1 MKPLQA
7 LIDSLADSYWELLA
21 GLLLLVLLW
30 RLATLAVGT
39 RPLSRHF
46 PLFTALLD
54 VIVLPL
60 WVIITGG
67 LLRYALRV
75 LEQPTLIGPVEW
87 LTALCVHLAAAWAVG
102 RVVKVVARQRRQRKD
117 RGGHIPKLIEAL
129 ISVAVLTVAL
139 GLFMWQQGYSFTG
152 VWVSTG
158 VAAGVIGLALQRT
171 LSDLLAGVSL
181 GIERPFRIGDWIELP
196 DEQLI
201 GQVVDLNWRATRL
214 RGWDNATVVIPNGRM
229 ASAAFKNY
237 YSDHHL
243 YAPWYFVSLPGEVS
257 PRFASALLLDA
268 AMRCD
273 SVLKFPNPVVR
284 LADASKLPYSYM
296 VWVHLRNYPS
306 MFRAREELY
315 REIPLG
321 LQEAGIEIAPE
332 VTEMRTRR
340 AHANRAEPPTV
351 ALALRG
357 LDVAGALSDDE
368 LNQLAARSEYRYF
381 DVGDQILAEGG
392 ISDAFYVIIG
402 GLVDSGI
409 RLPDGSSKVI
419 ETLGPGKHFGISE
432 MLTTQPNFLEFT
444 ANTDVTLIRI
454 DLEAVRA
461 LIAQRPELGEYLAE
475 IVKTRLDA
483 ADAARVASRRP
494 VRRLSL
500 RDVRE
505 GIERRLRPRGPRGG
519 ARGLER

>member
-1 MKPLQA
+1 VSALQQ
-7 LIDSLADSYWELLA
+7 LIDRLTDSYWALLI
-21 GLLLLVLLW
+21 GLLVLFLLW
-30 RLATLAVGT
+30 RIGCQVVGK
-39 RPLSRHF
+39 RPLAEHF
-46 PLFTALLD
+46 PLLTALLD
-54 VIVLPL
+54 VIVLPM
-60 WVIITGG
+60 WVIIIGG
-67 LLRYALRV
+67 LVRYTLRV
-75 LEQPTLIGPVEW
+75 LELADFSPVVHW
-87 LTALCVHLAAAWAVG
+87 WTALLVYLAAAWAIG
-102 RVVKVVARQRRQRKD
+102 RVITVIAKKRRRAKD
-117 RGGHIPKLIEAL
+117 RSEQIPKLIEAL
-129 ISVAVLTVAL
+129 LSVAVLLIAVA
-139 GLFMWQQGYSFTG
+139 LFMWQQGYSFTG

-171 LSDLLAGVSL
+171 LGDLFAGVSL
-181 GIERPFRIGDWIELP
+181 GIERPFRIGDWLELP
-196 DEQLI
+196 EEGLI

-214 RGWDNATVVIPNGRM
+214 RGWDNSTVVIPNGRM
-229 ASAAFKNY
+229 ASAALKNY

-243 YAPWYFVSLPGEVS
+243 YAPWYFVSLPGEIS

-315 REIPLG
+315 REIHLG
-321 LQEAGIEIAPE
+321 LHEAGIEVAPE
-332 VTEMRTRR
+332 ITEMRTRR
-340 AHANRAEPPTV
+340 AHVNRAEPPTV
-351 ALALRG
+351 ALALRS
-357 LDVAGALSDDE
+357 LDVAGVLSDDE
-368 LNQLAARSEYRYF
+368 LSQLAARSEYRYF

-392 ISDAFYVIIG
+392 VSDAFYVIIG

-432 MLTTQPNFLEFT
+432 MLTTQANFLEFT

-454 DLEAVRA
+454 DLDAIRA
-461 LIAQRPELGEYLAE
+461 LIAQRPELGEYIAG
-475 IVKTRLDA
+475 IVKARLDA

-505 GIERRLRPRGPRGG
+505 GIERRLRGQRGSTRG
-519 ARGLER
+519 

>member
-1 MKPLQA
+1 MQDF
-7 LIDSLADSYWELLA
+7 IDQLTASYWELLL
-21 GLLLLVLLW
+21 GLLLLVVLW
-30 RLATLAVGT
+30 RIGCQVVGK
-39 RPLSRHF
+39 RPLTKHF
-46 PLFTALLD
+46 PLVTALLD
-54 VIVLPL
+54 VVVLPM
-60 WVIITGG
+60 WVIIIAG
-67 LLRYALRV
+67 LLRHGLRM
-75 LEQPTLIGPVEW
+75 LELPSLLGPVAW
-87 LTALCVHLAAAWAVG
+87 WTDLFVNLSVAWAIG
-102 RVVKVVARQRRQRKD
+102 RVVTVIAKQRRRRRN
-117 RGGHIPKLIEAL
+117 RGEHIPKLIEAL
-129 ISVAVLTVAL
+129 LSVSVLMIAL
-139 GLFMWQQGYSFTG
+139 GSFMWQQGYSFTG

-181 GIERPFRIGDWIELP
+181 GIERPFRIGDWLELP
-196 DEQLI
+196 EEQLI

-214 RGWDNATVVIPNGRM
+214 RGWDNATVVIPNARM
-229 ASAAFKNY
+229 ANAALKNY

-243 YAPWYFVSLPGEVS
+243 YAPWYFVRIPGEVS

-273 SVLKFPNPVVR
+273 SVLHFPNPVVR
-284 LADASKLPYSYM
+284 LADASKVPYSYM

-315 REIPLG
+315 REIHLG
-321 LQEAGIEIAPE
+321 LQEAGIEVAPE
-332 VTEMRTRR
+332 ITEMRTRR
-340 AHANRAEPPTV
+340 AHVNRAEPPTV
-351 ALALRG
+351 ALALRS
-357 LDVAGALSDDE
+357 LDVAGVLSDDE

-381 DVGDQILAEGG
+381 DLGDQILAEGG

-402 GLVDSGI
+402 GLVDSSI

-432 MLTTQPNFLEFT
+432 MLTTQVNFLEFT

-461 LIAQRPELGEYLAE
+461 LITQRPELGEYLAE

-505 GIERRLRPRGPRGG
+505 GIERRLRSRGSRGGPRG
-519 ARGLER
+519 

>member
-1 MKPLQA
+1 MSELQP
-7 LIDSLADSYWELLA
+7 LIDQLIDGYWETLAALLALVLVWKLGALVLGQRPLAD
-21 GLLLLVLLW
+21 
-30 RLATLAVGT
+30 RL
-39 RPLSRHF
+39 

-54 VIVLPL
+54 VIVLPI
-60 WVIITGG
+60 WVITTGG
-67 LLRYALRV
+67 LLRYALGA
-75 LEQPTLIGPVEW
+75 LALPSLIAPVHW
-87 LTALCVHLAAAWAVG
+87 WTDLFVHLAVAWAIG
-102 RVVKVVARQRRQRKD
+102 RVITVIAKERRRRKN
-117 RGGHIPKLIEAL
+117 RSEQIPKLIEAL
-129 ISVAVLTVAL
+129 LSVTALLIAVA
-139 GLFMWQQGYSFTG
+139 LFMWQQGYSFTG

-171 LSDLLAGVSL
+171 LGDLFAGVSL
-181 GIERPFRIGDWIELP
+181 GIERPFRIGDWLELP
-196 DEQLI
+196 EEQLI

-229 ASAAFKNY
+229 ASASIKNY

-243 YAPWYFVSLPGEVS
+243 YAPWYFVNIPAEVS
-257 PRFASALLLDA
+257 PRFAAAMLLDA

-296 VWVHLRNYPS
+296 VWVHLKNYPS

-315 REIPLG
+315 REIHLG
-321 LQEAGIEIAPE
+321 LQEAGIEVAPQ

-340 AHANRAEPPTV
+340 AHSNRAEPPTV
-351 ALALRG
+351 ALALRS
-357 LDVAGALSDDE
+357 LDVAGALNDDE

-392 ISDAFYVIIG
+392 VSDAFYVIIG
-402 GLVDSGI
+402 GLVDSAI
-409 RLPDGSSKVI
+409 RLPDGSAKVV

-432 MLTTQPNFLEFT
+432 MLTTQPSFLEFI

-454 DLEAVRA
+454 DLDAVRELLA
-461 LIAQRPELGEYLAE
+461 ERPELGEYLAG
-475 IVKTRLDA
+475 IVKGRLDA

-500 RDVRE
+500 RDVRD
-505 GIERRLRPRGPRGG
+505 GIERRLRGHRGG
-519 ARGLER
+519 PGV

>member
-1 MKPLQA
+1 V
-7 LIDSLADSYWELLA
+7 LIA
-21 GLLLLVLLW
+21 
-30 RLATLAVGT
+30 
-39 RPLSRHF
+39 
-46 PLFTALLD
+46 
-54 VIVLPL
+54 
-60 WVIITGG
+60 GG
-67 LLRYALRV
+67 LLRYAARALQAPA
-75 LEQPTLIGPVEW
+75 LADSIQW
-87 LTALCVHLAAAWAVG
+87 LTSLLIHLTVAWALG
-102 RVVKVVARQRRQRKD
+102 RVVTVMARQRRRRRKK
-117 RGGHIPKLIEAL
+117 RSEQIPKLIEAL
-129 ISVAVLTVAL
+129 IYVAMLIVAF
-139 GLFMWQQGYSFTG
+139 GLFMWQRGYSFTG

-171 LSDLLAGVSL
+171 LGDLFAGVSL
-181 GIERPFRIGDWIELP
+181 GIERPFRIGDWVEIP
-196 DEQLI
+196 DEHLI

-214 RGWDNATVVIPNGRM
+214 RGWDNATVVIPNSRM
-229 ASAAFKNY
+229 ASAALKNY

-243 YAPWYFVSLPGEVS
+243 YAPWYFVSIPADVS

-268 AMRCD
+268 AMRCE

-284 LADASKLPYSYM
+284 LADASKMPYSYM
-296 VWVHLRNYPS
+296 IWVHLRNYPS

-315 REIPLG
+315 REVHLG

-340 AHANRAEPPTV
+340 AHLSRAEPPTV

-357 LDVAGALSDDE
+357 LDVAGVLSDDE
-368 LNQLAARSEYRYF
+368 LSQLAARSEYRYF

-392 ISDAFYVIIG
+392 VSDAFYVIIG
-402 GLVDSGI
+402 GLVDSAV
-409 RLPDGSSKVI
+409 RLADGSSKVI

-454 DLEAVRA
+454 DLDAVRE
-461 LIAQRPELGEYLAE
+461 LIGQRPELGEYLAE
-475 IVKTRLDA
+475 IVKSRLDA

-505 GIERRLRPRGPRGG
+505 GIERRLLG
-519 ARGLER
+519 ARGPQRR

>member
-1 MKPLQA
+1 MNLLQGFVDR
-7 LIDSLADSYWELLA
+7 LTDSYWYLLL
-21 GLLLLVLLW
+21 GLLVLVVLW
-30 RLATLAVGT
+30 RLGTLIIGK
-39 RPLSRHF
+39 RPLSDHF
-46 PLFTALLD
+46 PLLSALLD
-54 VIVLPL
+54 VILMPL

-67 LLRYALRV
+67 LVHYAARV
-75 LEQPTLIGPVEW
+75 LQLPVLSGPIHWTTSLLVY
-87 LTALCVHLAAAWAVG
+87 LTAAWAMG
-102 RVVKVVARQRRQRKD
+102 RVVTVMSRQRRRRKK
-117 RGGHIPKLIEAL
+117 RSEQIPKLIEAL
-129 ISVAVLTVAL
+129 IYVVMLILAMAL
-139 GLFMWQQGYSFTG
+139 FSWQQGYSFTG

-171 LSDLLAGVSL
+171 LGDLFAGVSL
-181 GIERPFRIGDWIELP
+181 GIERPFRIGDWLEIP
-196 DEQLI
+196 DEQLV

-229 ASAAFKNY
+229 ASASLKNY

-243 YAPWYFVSLPGEVS
+243 YAPWYFVSIPAEVS

-268 AMRCD
+268 AMRCE

-284 LADASKLPYSYM
+284 LADASKMPYSYM

-315 REIPLG
+315 REIHLG

-340 AHANRAEPPTV
+340 AHINRAEPPTV

-357 LDVAGALSDDE
+357 LDVAGVLSDDE
-368 LNQLAARSEYRYF
+368 LAQLAARSEYRYYNL
-381 DVGDQILAEGG
+381 GDQILAEGG
-392 ISDAFYVIIG
+392 VSDAFYVIIG
-402 GLVDSGI
+402 GLVDSAV
-409 RLPDGSSKVI
+409 RLPDGSSKVV

-432 MLTTQPNFLEFT
+432 MLTTQPNFLEFV

-461 LIAQRPELGEYLAE
+461 LIEQRPELREYLAE
-475 IVKTRLDA
+475 VVKTRLDA

-505 GIERRLRPRGPRGG
+505 GIERRLRGTRASPRQ
-519 ARGLER
+519 